1 MRYTQTWNAAGAFV
15 RRAHAYGLPTG
26 GHCAHA
32 LPTIAAA
39 IDTHEHADGQ
49 CGDWEF
55 GLHED
60 IAQLY
65 RRAGISVVPVID
77 LHTQAARVARDTM
90 LLHATDVLPFRGGLQ
105 AEGTSNAALL
115 ARMER
120 RGARAR
126 AGAGVLHHAGVR
138 IATGSDAETLPGGV
152 PRELEALVAAGLS
165 PLEALR
171 AATSNAAAVL
181 GLESELGKLEPGFRA
196 DLVLLDANPI
206 ADIRNVRR
214 IFAVIQD
221 GNVIDRTTLLDSTE
235 AHF

>member
-1 MRYTQTWNAAGAFV
+1 
-15 RRAHAYGLPTG
+15 
-26 GHCAHA
+26 
-32 LPTIAAA
+32 
-39 IDTHEHADGQ
+39 
-49 CGDWEF
+49 
-55 GLHED
+55 
-60 IAQLY
+60 
-65 RRAGISVVPVID
+65 
-77 LHTQAARVARDTM
+77 
-90 LLHATDVLPFRGGLQ
+90 
-105 AEGTSNAALL
+105 
-115 ARMER
+115 
-120 RGARAR
+120 
-126 AGAGVLHHAGVR
+126 
-138 IATGSDAETLPGGV
+138 LPGGV

-181 GLESELGKLEPGFRA
+181 GLERELGKLEPGFRA